1 MTWFWAR
8 IKKTRLSIDSESI
21 RNIRGSSSRN
31 SFIINCQYILL
42 PPLSYIIKDFQS
54 FQKYF
59 FWSNFATFSVVLRR
73 CTYSLTLQIWKTT
86 KKKKEKKEKKVTIIE
101 KANFI
106 IPNMIGTSAWGRGK
120 GYLVPFLGWMIIA
133 PWTVAR
139 HHSLCAC
146 HHRVPSSEENIIFC
160 LNLPPGC
167 MGHCVM
173 YSGPSDHGFL
183 GCFTPCL

>member
-1 MTWFWAR
+1 
-8 IKKTRLSIDSESI
+8 
-21 RNIRGSSSRN
+21 
-31 SFIINCQYILL
+31 
-42 PPLSYIIKDFQS
+42 
-54 FQKYF
+54 
-59 FWSNFATFSVVLRR
+59 
-73 CTYSLTLQIWKTT
+73 
-86 KKKKEKKEKKVTIIE
+86 
-101 KANFI
+101 
-106 IPNMIGTSAWGRGK
+106 MIGTSAWGRGK

-139 HHSLCAC
+139 HHSLWAC

-183 GCFTPCL
+183 GCITPCL

>member
-8 IKKTRLSIDSESI
+8 IKNTRLSIDSVSI
-21 RNIRGSSSRN
+21 RNIRGCSSEN
-31 SFIINCQYILL
+31 SFIVNCQYFLL
-42 PPLSYIIKDFQS
+42 PPLSCIIRDFQS
-54 FQKYF
+54 FQNIFLVKLCNIF
-59 FWSNFATFSVVLRR
+59 FALKLHMQFDSSNL
-73 CTYSLTLQIWKTT
+73 KE
-86 KKKKEKKEKKVTIIE
+86 KKKKVPIIE

-139 HHSLCAC
+139 HHSLWAC
-146 HHRVPSSEENIIFC
+146 HHRVPISVENIIFC
-160 LNLPPGC
+160 LNFPPGC

-173 YSGPSDHGFL
+173 YSGPSDHGYL
-183 GCFTPCL
+183 GCITPCL